1 VARSSAICRSIALKW
16 NFEATSSLTIMAD
29 VRSNQWI
36 KAILALVIAVYC
48 ACLLAYLLT
57 PRSEQTVRGLGESA
71 TGALQATPLQ
81 RPTRYFDI

>member
-57 PRSEQTVRGLGESA
+57 PRSEQTAPGLGDASA
-71 TGALQATPLQ
+71 RTLQAAPLQ
-81 RPTRYFDI
+81 RSTRYFNI